1 MFNISISISSIIK
14 AVLFIL
20 FFISLTIPQSNVN
33 IQVFFVGVTILFLP
47 ILYKQ
52 IRLNFNDQSFIFFSI
67 VILIGLYGIFIGI
80 INEVDA
86 NAMLVNTKIYI
97 FYPIAGLWLSLLVK
111 EFCDKEFIRNLM
123 FLSLIFIF
131 SLNLLALLKF
141 FNILDILSDS
151 FMVKNLLIFSIYEE
165 RFVLNSLN
173 IASVPIILPFL
184 IYFINNNPKT
194 GNLTNMIM
202 LICLILLIIFSG
214 RRGIWLT
221 TILTI
226 ASFYFFYIFKKDM
239 IKFILKSFFSII
251 LASIFLAYSGIFSF
265 YDDEFDIQS
274 ERSIQSQELI
284 SAFKL
289 KPLGNG
295 IGSSFKTVRNDDGWI
310 YELTWHKLLADI
322 GLLLVVIAFF
332 LIYLTY
338 IYIRK
343 SYQRSSKEDFNY
355 LLASTIAMY
364 MVLIASSTN
373 PYVLNLDGFIGL
385 GLLIGLIDRMRNH
398 NKFANHHDKY

>member
-1 MFNISISISSIIK
+1 
-14 AVLFIL
+14 
-20 FFISLTIPQSNVN
+20 
-33 IQVFFVGVTILFLP
+33 
-47 ILYKQ
+47 
-52 IRLNFNDQSFIFFSI
+52 
-67 VILIGLYGIFIGI
+67 
-80 INEVDA
+80 
-86 NAMLVNTKIYI
+86 
-97 FYPIAGLWLSLLVK
+97 
-111 EFCDKEFIRNLM
+111 
-123 FLSLIFIF
+123 
-131 SLNLLALLKF
+131 
-141 FNILDILSDS
+141 
-151 FMVKNLLIFSIYEE
+151 
-165 RFVLNSLN
+165 
-173 IASVPIILPFL
+173 
-184 IYFINNNPKT
+184 
-194 GNLTNMIM
+194 
-202 LICLILLIIFSG
+202 
-214 RRGIWLT
+214 
-221 TILTI
+221 
-226 ASFYFFYIFKKDM
+226 M

-284 SAFKL
+284 SAFKQQ
-289 KPLGNG
+289 PLGNG